1 MTALAHNLAH
11 IRKPMITPDQVEQMA
26 HWQDLV
32 SKVAHKRDR
41 KAFAELFD
49 QFAPRIKA
57 FSLKA
62 LPGSDLVAED
72 LVQDVMIKVWNKAHL
87 YKPEA
92 AAVSTWIFTLARNT
106 RIDQIRKNKHI
117 RSEIDVDSLFDVLE
131 DNTLDPFQATQI
143 KNTEQLVRQSI
154 NNLPPDQA
162 QVIAKTFLEGKSHSE
177 AAAELGLPLG
187 TVKSRI
193 RIALEKLELSLRG
206 VADE

>member
-1 MTALAHNLAH
+1 
-11 IRKPMITPDQVEQMA
+11 MISSDQAEQMA
-26 HWQDLV
+26 HWQELV
-32 SKVAHKRDR
+32 SKIAHKRDR
-41 KAFAELFD
+41 QAFSELFD

-57 FSLKA
+57 FCIKA

-92 AAVSTWIFTLARNT
+92 AAVSTWIFTMARNT

-117 RSEIDVDSLFDVLE
+117 HSEIDVENLFDVLE
-131 DNTLDPFQATQI
+131 DDGLDPFQATQM

-154 NNLPPDQA
+154 DKLPPDQA

-206 VADE
+206 AVHE